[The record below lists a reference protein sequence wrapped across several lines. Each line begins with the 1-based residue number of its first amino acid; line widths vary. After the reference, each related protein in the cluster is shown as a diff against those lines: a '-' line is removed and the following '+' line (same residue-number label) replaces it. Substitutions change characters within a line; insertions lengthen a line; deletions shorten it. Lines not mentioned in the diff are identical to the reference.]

1 MSVTQARKRLHN
13 YGESG
18 NWRFKALLDA
28 ALPNSPVSA
37 EDVAKA
43 WPKAKKGDYA
53 FIQDHPDRTLEG
65 EMNRTA
71 RADAGTERHRI
82 LKQYALGADNLPKT
96 LAADKHLTDNGDSIE
111 ARLDSAIPKMLFA
124 ASDREELD
132 TLFREQLL
140 EVVQEG
146 RELRKV
152 ARDASNV
159 INADTRRGDAPV
171 ASDEQ
176 FAPPVA
182 QGGEIRDDREQ
193 YDTIAWNCDKFGE
206 GARVTD
212 EAMDQ
217 AMVDLIERNIQFI
230 GASVEN
236 AINRRFLTT
245 LVDEAN
251 GNHDT
256 AGADQGYS
264 ALNAAITEVDKE
276 DFTPDTYVTHPEYRQ
291 VLFDDTNLRF
301 ANRAGTNEVL
311 RNREDAP
318 IVGNL
323 LGLDMHAAASGQTYD
338 DGSDIGYD
346 GGNNTWGFENDGE
359 LGAVVYD
366 RNHIH
371 TVLYAPNG
379 QDVEIKD
386 YEDPVRDL
394 QGVNARVHVDVIY
407 SQERAASTIEF

>member
-1 MSVTQARKRLHN
+1 MSVTQARKRLHS
-13 YGESG
+13 YGDSG

-28 ALPNSPVSA
+28 ALPASPVSA

-43 WPKAKKGDYA
+43 WPQAKKGDYA
-53 FIQDHPDRTLEG
+53 FVQNHPDRTLES

-82 LKQYALGADNLPKT
+82 LKDYALGADNLPKT

-140 EVVQEG
+140 EVIQEG

-176 FAPPVA
+176 FAPPVG

-217 AMVDLIERNIQFI
+217 AMVDLIERNIQFV

-256 AGADQGYS
+256 AGADQGYK

-276 DFTPDTYVTHPEYRQ
+276 DFTPDTYVSHPEYRQ
-291 VLFDDTNLRF
+291 VLFDDPNLRF
-301 ANRAGTNEVL
+301 ANRAGSNEVL
-311 RNREDAP
+311 RQREDAS
-318 IVGNL
+318 IMGNL
-323 LGLDMHAAASGQTYD
+323 LGLDMHAAASGRTYD

-346 GGNNTWGFENDGE
+346 GGENTWGFENDGE

-379 QDVEIKD
+379 QDVEVKD
-386 YEDPVRDL
+386 YEDPIRDL

-407 SQERAASTIEF
+407 SQQRAASTIEF

>member
-1 MSVTQARKRLHN
+1 MSVTQARKRLHS
-13 YGESG
+13 YGDSG
-18 NWRFKALLDA
+18 NWRFKALIDA
-28 ALPNSPVSA
+28 ALETTPVT
-37 EDVAKA
+37 AKDMARA
-43 WPKAKKGDYA
+43 WPGANKGDYR
-53 FIQDHPDRTLEG
+53 FLQDHDSRDPDVELS
-65 EMNRTA
+65 
-71 RADAGTERHRI
+71 RATWADSGTERHRM
-82 LKQYALGADNLPKT
+82 LKDYALGADNLPKQ
-96 LAADKHLTDNGDSIE
+96 LSSSKHLTDNGDSIE

-146 RELRKV
+146 QKLRKV

-193 YDTIAWNCDKFGE
+193 YDTIAWNCEKFGE

-217 AMVDLIERNIQFI
+217 AMVDLIERNIQFV

-245 LVDEAN
+245 LVDNAN

-256 AGADQGYS
+256 EGSDQGYS
-264 ALNAAITEVDKE
+264 GLNAAITEVDKE

-291 VLFDDTNLRF
+291 VLFDDTNLAF
-301 ANRAGTNEVL
+301 ANIAGSNEVL
-311 RNREDAP
+311 RQREDAP

-323 LGLDMHAAASGQTYD
+323 Q
-338 DGSDIGYD
+338 IG
-346 GGNNTWGFENDGE
+346 
-359 LGAVVYD
+359 
-366 RNHIH
+366 
-371 TVLYAPNG
+371 
-379 QDVEIKD
+379 
-386 YEDPVRDL
+386 
-394 QGVNARVHVDVIY
+394 RVHV
-407 SQERAASTIEF
+407 